1 MVRRNP
7 AFKLS
12 LPTFATPVASTSKG
26 ELTTSHPNPVK
37 QSSGKRLQD
46 QCDILDR
53 LADGEALA
61 KDEWDGVIEK
71 CFVCDK
77 IMLEAVFKKHSR
89 DCWHLSD
96 DELEIEADSDK
107 WGEY

>member
-77 IMLEAVFKKHSR
+77 WMLEAVFKTHSR
-89 DCWHLSD
+89 DCWDVSESEEEND
-96 DELEIEADSDK
+96 PDQ
-107 WGEY
+107 WGME